1 MPRVTPSVRLKSSAL
16 TMRYFVTDYPPL
28 HGQEKKNT
36 ENLSEQS
43 KTVNRATE
51 EEGSLLSDR
60 GGTRLERLA

>member
-1 MPRVTPSVRLKSSAL
+1 
-16 TMRYFVTDYPPL
+16 MRYFVTDYPPL